1 MRLALIVFSLI
12 IGIAATQSTLQAIS
26 TQSNLVNVRYET
38 SNESFANPERGLPMR
53 IDPPWATDAKGKDL
67 KWDDVP
73 WDFCGSGNNFSAYN
87 HNTLTRLPNLET
99 LKAGRARGQTLVM
112 VRFHIAAFRNSELS
126 SGFLNGLT
134 QAFATVREAG
144 VKIVPRFAYN
154 YPKGGPDAPLKSILR
169 HLDQLK
175 PILSDNADVIAFMD
189 AGLIGCWGEMHTS
202 SNGFIDDSQGYRR
215 LTDSGRKILEKLFET
230 LPARRMVTVRYP
242 EYKFQY
248 FNSRNTNTEINAE
261 TANAPSQPISS
272 NEAFTGSIKARWAHN
287 DDCII
292 CGEWN
297 GGTYENPHSLKFGKA
312 NEVKDFLEQDTLYS
326 LNSGELGAGY
336 RPSVDSDQDGD
347 GWQKDH
353 DACERVLPL
362 FAKVRFST
370 FNHNDDTV
378 SMKRWQREGCLEE
391 ISQRLGYRFRLL
403 EANMP
408 DTGKPGATLT
418 MNFTVQND
426 GWAVPYNPRLL
437 EINLQN
443 TSTGKVFALRLAGKR
458 ANNEDPRF
466 WQPGKKYTVQV
477 AAGLPSDMPA
487 GNYRVGLVLPDPEPK
502 LYDRAEYAIRLA
514 NKNVWQTNGVNDLG
528 HVINLNASAAGT
540 AHKGSSWFR

>member
-1 MRLALIVFSLI
+1 MRTALIAFLLI
-12 IGIAATQSTLQAIS
+12 ASVVVIPGSLQAFNTRGELIH
-26 TQSNLVNVRYET
+26 VRYEA

-87 HNTLTRLPNLET
+87 HSALTTLPNLET

-134 QAFATVREAG
+134 KAFATVREAG

-154 YPKGGPDAPLKSILR
+154 YSKGGPDAPLERILR

-175 PILSDNADVIAFMD
+175 PVLNENADVIAFMD

-248 FNSRNTNTEINAE
+248 FNSRNANAE
-261 TANAPSQPISS
+261 IANAPSQPISG

-287 DDCII
+287 DDCVV

-297 GGTYENPHSLKFGKA
+297 GGTYENPHSIKFGKA
-312 NEVKDFLEQDTLYS
+312 SEVKNFLEQDMLYGV
-326 LNSGELGAGY
+326 NSGELGAAY
-336 RPSVDSDQDGD
+336 RPVAGSDEDGD

-353 DACERVLPL
+353 DACKRVLPL

-370 FNHNDDTV
+370 FNHNDDAATV
-378 SMKRWQREGCLEE
+378 ERWKKEACFEQ
-391 ISQRLGYRFRLL
+391 IAQRLGYRFELL

-408 DTGKPGATLT
+408 DNIKPGSSFN
-418 MNFTVQND
+418 MNFIVQND
-426 GWAVPYNPRLL
+426 GWAAPYNPRLL

-443 TSTGKVFALRLAGKR
+443 TTSGKVFNFRLEGKR

-477 AAGLPSDMPA
+477 EAGLPSDMPA

-514 NKNVWQTNGVNDLG
+514 NKNVWQTTGVNDLR
-528 HVINLNASAAGT
+528 HVINVNANVAGT